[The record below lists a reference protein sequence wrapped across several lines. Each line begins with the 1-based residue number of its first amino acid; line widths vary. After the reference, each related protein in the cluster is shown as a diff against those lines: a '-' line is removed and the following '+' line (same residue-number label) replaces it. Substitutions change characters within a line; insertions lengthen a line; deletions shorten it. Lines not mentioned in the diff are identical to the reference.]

1 MANCKKLGHKVML
14 SYKLISMEPA
24 KGHTEKKFPISYA
37 RESISWERDSK
48 FFHDPSRALLS
59 CATRCCLVRTRQ
71 EIFSAC
77 PFGGSVHLSL
87 NLIALN
93 AAINLRAKL
102 ASEKLHCADSVHN
115 PTKITGHDVKSR
127 AIYQYRGH
135 RFRNKS
141 GLGLVSG
148 CRVRLRN
155 RVSVRVTLWFGDR
168 VSVQGQFQAQGQ
180 CQGPWY

>member
-59 CATRCCLVRTRQ
+59 CARDAASCARDRKF
-71 EIFSAC
+71 FSAC

-87 NLIALN
+87 SLIALN
-93 AAINLRAKL
+93 AAINLRAKF
-102 ASEKLHCADSVHN
+102 ASEKLHCADFVHN

-127 AIYQYRGH
+127 AIY
-135 RFRNKS
+135 
-141 GLGLVSG
+141 
-148 CRVRLRN
+148 
-155 RVSVRVTLWFGDR
+155 
-168 VSVQGQFQAQGQ
+168 
-180 CQGPWY
+180 